1 MLPPTEQLKKIS
13 LSTFL
18 CFLTIVV
25 SLVISNKLDIDF
37 SKKYIIK
44 GSNDFA
50 ICMAFLIAYPF
61 VLIFVPSTRELI
73 KRVVQKRKWWG
84 VPAVIY
90 QTDSSADKIFDRLL
104 QNRYLGYR
112 PVLLVDSSCS
122 EPTLQNGILKLPP
135 CEKVYELVKNFKL
148 KVAIICDYKDDI
160 ICQVYEIK
168 VKKGFRW
175 NGTNC
180 LGLQHNPKL
189 LDASMFH
196 DLLCNIHTLVDN
208 DRQLSSMIFREI
220 GMASGVN
227 KPFMWGAYHAVDN
240 FQKLFGKDLEGNKWK

>member
-1 MLPPTEQLKKIS
+1 MDNFDFSTFYKKNFISSSSFISGFFILLVDILVLFLCIGFGFFVVNIFVPSLINFKSFVNYVLFIPFIILFYSFNSLYPGIMLPPTEQLKKIS

-50 ICMAFLIAYPF
+50 IFMAFLIAYPF
-61 VLIFVPSTRELI
+61 VLIFVPSTSELI

-104 QNRYLGYR
+104 QNRYLVYR

-135 CEKVYELVKNFKL
+135 CEKVY
-148 KVAIICDYKDDI
+148 
-160 ICQVYEIK
+160 
-168 VKKGFRW
+168 
-175 NGTNC
+175 
-180 LGLQHNPKL
+180 
-189 LDASMFH
+189 
-196 DLLCNIHTLVDN
+196 
-208 DRQLSSMIFREI
+208 
-220 GMASGVN
+220 
-227 KPFMWGAYHAVDN
+227 
-240 FQKLFGKDLEGNKWK
+240 